1 MVLFSATRVTVL
13 RYITFPCLG
22 SIERQSIWL
31 YSYNW
36 PMFVMKL
43 LGMNMR
49 MTGQHGP
56 AIWEVGSSSPGR
68 AYVLIS
74 EDVAISIFL

>member
-1 MVLFSATRVTVL
+1 
-13 RYITFPCLG
+13 
-22 SIERQSIWL
+22 
-31 YSYNW
+31 
-36 PMFVMKL
+36 MFVMKL

-49 MTGQHGP
+49 ITGQHGP

-74 EDVAISIFL
+74 VDVAVSINAITRKFAQRVEI